1 MHNLKARCRQL
12 LIFLVAATVLIY
24 AQQGKSNTKQYSKPQ
39 AHQELALPGS
49 LDNLFPPKVDQP
61 VFQFMMLE
69 MSTSLTGTLVD
80 LFENDVENALGNF
93 EKFKKQYYEFS
104 KMVPEWSDAFP
115 SEPIDGLNDALA
127 TGDQQIIM
135 SSFKKV
141 GKVCH
146 DCHIKNM
153 VPVQQKYH
161 WGDFTAIS
169 VEDPVQKI
177 NMSFSELMQAI
188 ELNFV
193 GINIDLEQQQME
205 NAFMH
210 LEGFKARFEVLEETC
225 SACHI
230 SERHYFVDQ
239 SVKTL
244 IDQLEASMNKSPI
257 DPNEIM
263 GLGQKIGYE
272 SCFKCHLVHLPA
284 AYAKHR

>member
-12 LIFLVAATVLIY
+12 LIFLVAATVLIN
-24 AQQGKSNTKQYSKPQ
+24 AQQGESDTKQHSKPQ
-39 AHQELALPGS
+39 AHQELALPSS

-61 VFQFMMLE
+61 VFQFMMLG
-69 MSTSLTGTLVD
+69 MGTFLSGTLVD
-80 LFENDVENALGNF
+80 LFENDMENALGNF
-93 EKFKKQYYEFS
+93 EKFKTQYYAIA
-104 KMVPEWSDAFP
+104 KTVPEWSDAFP
-115 SEPIDGLNDALA
+115 SEPIDELNDALA

-135 SSFKKV
+135 SSFEKV

-146 DCHIKNM
+146 DCHVKNM
-153 VPVQQKYH
+153 VRVQQKYH

-169 VEDPVQKI
+169 VEDPVRKI
-177 NMSFSELMQAI
+177 EMSFSELMQAI
-188 ELNFV
+188 EMNFV

-230 SERHYFVDQ
+230 TDRHYFVDQ
-239 SVKTL
+239 SVKSL

>member
-1 MHNLKARCRQL
+1 VIIN
-12 LIFLVAATVLIY
+12 
-24 AQQGKSNTKQYSKPQ
+24 AQQGEGNTIQHSNPQ
-39 AHQELALPGS
+39 AHQELTLPSS
-49 LDNLFPPKVDQP
+49 LDKLFPPKVDQP
-61 VFQFMMLE
+61 VFQFMMLG
-69 MSTSLTGTLVD
+69 MSTSLSGTLVD

-93 EKFKKQYYEFS
+93 EKFKTQYYAIA

-127 TGDQQIIM
+127 TGDQQKIM
-135 SSFKKV
+135 LSFEKV

-146 DCHIKNM
+146 DCHMKNM

-210 LEGFKARFEVLEETC
+210 LQGFKARFEVLEETC

-230 SERHYFVDQ
+230 SDRYYFVDQ
-239 SVKTL
+239 SVKAL
-244 IDQLEASMNKSPI
+244 IEQLEVSMNKSPI

-263 GLGQKIGYE
+263 ALGQKIGNE

-284 AYAKHR
+284 AYTKFR